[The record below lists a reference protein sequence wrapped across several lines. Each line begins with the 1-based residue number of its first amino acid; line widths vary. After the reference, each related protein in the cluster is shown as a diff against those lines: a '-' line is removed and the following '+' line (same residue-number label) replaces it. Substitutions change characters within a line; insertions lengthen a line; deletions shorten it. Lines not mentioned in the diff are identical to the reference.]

1 MEVDLEFVSWE
12 LQIDHC
18 LCGTVRKR
26 RAVPRT
32 VLDAHDVPR
41 ETQRLCRQVTGAGLE
56 PGRPV
61 CQSWPYSMG
70 PNLSLSLYPNFYFL
84 SDSKQFMFA
93 PTAVVFHWWA
103 KNVTGPTCIST
114 RGKS

>member
-1 MEVDLEFVSWE
+1 MEAFLPQKRSVEVDLEFVSWE

-18 LCGTVRKR
+18 LCDTVRKR

-41 ETQRLCRQVTGAGLE
+41 EMQRLGRQVTGAGLE

-70 PNLSLSLYPNFYFL
+70 PNLSLSLYPNFCFL
-84 SDSKQFMFA
+84 VYKTGAIKQSLSSGYC
-93 PTAVVFHWWA
+93 PSE
-103 KNVTGPTCIST
+103 IIL
-114 RGKS
+114 